1 MKAVMEKPEPVW
13 RDFITNKGDKI
24 KVRKLKVTY
33 LFDMADFQD
42 ALSFDGAVFDVF
54 RPNEY
59 AINPDDMTL
68 KKLHKKMDATMALC
82 LEVARLVKDM
92 EKKELNQKHGWEGT
106 DIESVPIDLEVS
118 RKEE

>member
-13 RDFITNKGDKI
+13 RDFITDEGDRI

-42 ALSFDGAVFDVF
+42 ALSFDGATFDIF

-59 AINPDDMTL
+59 AVQTGNSNRYSMPEESRQAM
-68 KKLHKKMDATMALC
+68 KRALVAMQD
-82 LEVARLVKDM
+82 LLDLNEEKPTRIKEVGM
-92 EKKELNQKHGWEGT
+92 GEKQQ
-106 DIESVPIDLEVS
+106 
-118 RKEE
+118 EEEK